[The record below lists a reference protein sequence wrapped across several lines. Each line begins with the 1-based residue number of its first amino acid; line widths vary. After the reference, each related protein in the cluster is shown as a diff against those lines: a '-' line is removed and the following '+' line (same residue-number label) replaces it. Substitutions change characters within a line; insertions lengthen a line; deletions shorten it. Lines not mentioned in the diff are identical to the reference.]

1 MRILYTGIGL
11 YIINSIM
18 AVTTMSIIA
27 SCFLWPVAA
36 YLVGSIP
43 FGLVFA
49 EIKGVDLRRH
59 GSGNIGATNVTRVI
73 GKGLGL
79 LTMLADMAKGFLPVM
94 LFRFFSHGA
103 PDLNILALTGIGA
116 VLGHCYPIFLR
127 FHGGK
132 GVATST
138 GVFLAV
144 CPSAIGVALA
154 VFLFTVK
161 ITGFVSAG
169 SLTAAVIAPA
179 AMHFFCPGSRL
190 EFMAW
195 GIAALVWWR
204 HKDNIRRL
212 LSGEEHSWR
221 R

>member
-1 MRILYTGIGL
+1 
-11 YIINSIM
+11 
-18 AVTTMSIIA
+18 MSITA
-27 SCFLWPVAA
+27 CFLWPVAA
-36 YLVGSIP
+36 YLAGSIP

-49 EIKGVDLRRH
+49 GIKGVDLRRH

-79 LTMLADMAKGFLPVM
+79 LTMLADMIKGFLPVV

-103 PDLNILALTGIGA
+103 PDLNILALTGVGA
-116 VLGHCYPIFLR
+116 VLGHCYPVFLG

-132 GVATST
+132 GVATSA

-154 VFLFTVK
+154 AFLLTVK

-169 SLTAAVIAPA
+169 SLTAALIAPVA
-179 AMHFFCPGSRL
+179 VHFFCPGSRFEL
-190 EFMAW
+190 MAW
-195 GIAALVWWR
+195 AIAVLVWWKHR
-204 HKDNIRRL
+204 ENIGRL
-212 LSGEEHSWR
+212 LRGEEHGWR
-221 R
+221 GLK